1 MISLPALA
9 ALPYNSQANH
19 FLLNATSAKL
29 LRLIAALPAN
39 LPAINGI
46 SLSLNHFLSWK
57 LTQRNLLNCPV
68 RPSQVATR
76 STRASLMM
84 TIPTMALT
92 GVSIRAMRRLLIQSN
107 NALLG
112 CGDMVIR
119 FNISHPLHGWVGFF
133 LCRSILGICETDP
146 FCVSSSK

>member
-1 MISLPALA
+1 MEWRSSGPGVGRG
-9 ALPYNSQANH
+9 SDC
-19 FLLNATSAKL
+19 TSAKL

-46 SLSLNHFLSWK
+46 SLSLNRFLSWK
-57 LTQRNLLNCPV
+57 STRRNLLNCPV

-76 STRASLMM
+76 STRAPPMM

-92 GVSIRAMRRLLIQSN
+92 GASIRAMRRLLIQSD

-112 CGDMVIR
+112 RGNMVIG
-119 FNISHPLHGWVGFF
+119 FNISHRLHGWVGFF
-133 LCRSILGICETDP
+133 LCRSKLGICETDP
-146 FCVSSSK
+146 FYASSSK